1 MSQFMSQFMSQH
13 KNQIATP
20 SKEILH
26 EGHHLLWAPGE
37 WNALGMAGFSYG
49 GIQPWQWRNPSFIA
63 IESSYYEFSLWDR
76 KWSGKKESIFR
87 KKVYFMELTDP
98 NG

>member
-1 MSQFMSQFMSQH
+1 MSLFMSQH
-13 KNQIATP
+13 KNQKKTP

-37 WNALGMAGFSYG
+37 WKAKRAGFSYG

-63 IESSYYEFSLWDR
+63 MKNPVDEFSFWDH
-76 KWSGKKESIFR
+76 KWSGNTWRVFFPD
-87 KKVYFMELTDP
+87 KVYFMELTDP